1 MTDQDLD
8 LAYTAVCHA
17 LAEAGPQQAQRLLAM
32 LCLALLVRFDR
43 AEDVLP
49 VIESVRQRAAEP

>member
-8 LAYTAVCHA
+8 LAYTAVCNA
-17 LAEAGPQQAQRLLAM
+17 LAAAGPQRSERLLAM
-32 LCLALLVRFDR
+32 LCLALLVRIDC

-49 VIESVRQRAAEP
+49 LIESVRQRALEP